1 MALGMAFTAVWL
13 QKMDARE
20 FIRAEIANSG
30 RADKM
35 TPDQMEQ
42 ALDRG
47 SGFIKP
53 ISWGGA
59 LLGPPIITFVVA
71 GVFFFVFRFFYAA
84 ELSFG
89 QSLAIVAW
97 SFFLLAL
104 VTTSVVLT
112 VMALRAEWSI
122 NPREA
127 LQANL
132 AMFLDRQTTA
142 KPLYTLASSLDLFT
156 VWVLWLLATGYGV
169 ATRRM
174 TGAAAA
180 GVLGVWALYV
190 LGKVALAAIF

>member
-1 MALGMAFTAVWL
+1 MALGVAFTAVWL
-13 QKMDARE
+13 QKVDARE
-20 FIRAEIANSG
+20 FMRAEIANSG
-30 RADKM
+30 QADKI
-35 TPDQMEQ
+35 PPGQMEQ
-42 ALDRG
+42 VLDTR

-59 LLGPPIITFVVA
+59 LLGPPIMMFVVA

-97 SFFLLAL
+97 SFFLLTL
-104 VTTSVVLT
+104 VTTPLVLA
-112 VMALRAEWSI
+112 VMALRAEWNI
-122 NPREA
+122 NPHEA

-142 KPLYTLASSLDLFT
+142 KPLYALASSLDLFT
-156 VWVLWLLATGYGV
+156 AWVLWLLATGYGV